1 MPLLV
6 PAGASKVVGMDGDF
20 GEMRPFSGSEETCLD
35 GGKMLHH
42 VTSYFFSTMGF
53 PVQNPKWNGNLYQAA
68 PNMALTWLSLTS
80 GSCGGCPPSR
90 RSA

>member
-42 VTSYFFSTMGF
+42 VTSCFQHLGVFCAESQVEWKPLPTSAQYGIDM
-53 PVQNPKWNGNLYQAA
+53 AA
-68 PNMALTWLSLTS
+68 
-80 GSCGGCPPSR
+80 
-90 RSA
+90 SA